1 VTLKN
6 NIKLNEIR
14 SPMTY
19 FTLSTGFTDPE
30 FPAASASTK
39 FCGVHCMR
47 LRLITVWR
55 VYPLHNRE
63 AISLGSGEPQRGQA
77 ILQLF

>member
-1 VTLKN
+1 
-6 NIKLNEIR
+6 
-14 SPMTY
+14 MTY

-47 LRLITVWR
+47 LRLIIVWR
-55 VYPLHNRE
+55 VYPLHDYRWDLQNRN
-63 AISLGSGEPQRGQA
+63 AGGPFFSFFSSTLMTWTV
-77 ILQLF
+77 